1 MSDTDL
7 YGLLSAKLS
16 IRRDV
21 PVRAV
26 NRLSQAFSSSRRV
39 SAKEDLVVEGAQ
51 ASTCMFLTSGFCARY
66 RFLADGRRQ
75 FTEICIPGDFLNLG
89 SLLKKR
95 QPQGLIA
102 LTDCRTAGIS
112 HSSLDRLIREE
123 PELMRSLWLETLI
136 DGAISREWV
145 LSLGVQNA
153 KERFARFFCELFMRM
168 EIVGLTEGDS
178 FRLPMTQME
187 MSDMLGMS
195 AVHVNRIMGELRE
208 EGLIEM
214 SGGRVRL
221 LHLAGL
227 AALGEFAPDYLEA
240 PPISCELSRRPKS
253 RTDHIPRV
261 SRLSLSAP

>member
-1 MSDTDL
+1 MSDHDL
-7 YGLLSAKLS
+7 YGLLFAKLRT
-16 IRRDV
+16 RRDV
-21 PVRAV
+21 PARAV
-26 NRLSQAFSSSRRV
+26 NRLSQAFSSSRLA
-39 SAKEDLVVEGAQ
+39 SAKEDLVVEGAH
-51 ASTCMFLTSGFCARY
+51 ASTCLFLTSGFCARY
-66 RFLADGRRQ
+66 RLLADGRRQ
-75 FTEICIPGDFLNLG
+75 FTKICIPGDFVNVG

-112 HSSLDRLIREE
+112 HSALDRLIREE

-153 KERFARFFCELFMRM
+153 RERFARFFCELFMRM
-168 EIVGLTEGDS
+168 EIVGLTDGDG
-178 FRLPMTQME
+178 FRLPVTQTE

-208 EGLIEM
+208 QGLIEM

-221 LHLAGL
+221 PDLAGL
-227 AALGEFAPDYLEA
+227 AALGEFEPDYLEA
-240 PPISCELSRRPKS
+240 PADLLQAI
-253 RTDHIPRV
+253 
-261 SRLSLSAP
+261 A